1 MIVCNLHE
9 LYVAFKKK
17 NSNVKI
23 PPNFVLSFR
32 SGVPLLDQRIHFHCV
47 YVVFTIIVVLLD
59 DAINRGISYKDPTK
73 KVVWNPFN
81 KECMMHRCDNCPGTD
96 ALFEFLDKKLG
107 GFYADEHFH
116 SFLTLGNNR

>member
-1 MIVCNLHE
+1 MIDIVDSYLGKELCQHKKKEYKQKHLIVCNLHE

-23 PPNFVLSFR
+23 PPNFVLFFR

-73 KVVWNPFN
+73 KVV
-81 KECMMHRCDNCPGTD
+81 
-96 ALFEFLDKKLG
+96 
-107 GFYADEHFH
+107 
-116 SFLTLGNNR
+116 